1 MAKVLVT
8 GAAGFIGPSLV
19 RELCK
24 RGHEVRGIDN
34 LVTGRMD
41 NLSDTLGQIDFRK
54 GDVRDEKLIRSL
66 CRNVEVIFHEAA
78 LTSVHKSVLDP
89 LTSHQANVDGTFSV
103 LMAAR
108 DTGVKRIVY
117 ASSSSAYGESQTLPQ
132 HEAMPVEP
140 VSPCAV
146 QKLTGELYMQSF
158 ARVYEMETVCL
169 RYFNVFGPGQA
180 ADSPYSGV
188 LAKFITSMLSGVA
201 PVIYGDGTQSRD
213 FTYILD
219 VVQANLLA
227 AWAPAG
233 NVSGKVYNIAGGV
246 NYSLLETYYLL
257 AHLIGL
263 NKQPT
268 FAPPR
273 NGDIQHSLAS
283 ITKAQQDFGYL
294 PAIGFED
301 GLSRTI
307 DWYATRLGV
316 AAELA
321 SAAVS

>member
-8 GAAGFIGPSLV
+8 GAAGFIGSSLV

-34 LVTGRMD
+34 LITGKVE
-41 NLSDTLGQIDFRK
+41 NLSDTLGQIDFRE
-54 GDVRDEKLIRSL
+54 GDVRDEGLIRFL
-66 CRNVEVIFHEAA
+66 CRNVEVVFHEAA

-89 LTSHQANVDGTFSV
+89 LTSHRANVDGTFSV

-108 DTGVKRIVY
+108 DTGVKRIIY
-117 ASSSSAYGESQTLPQ
+117 ASSSSVYGDSQTLPK
-132 HEAMPVEP
+132 HEGMFVGPF
-140 VSPCAV
+140 SPCAV

-158 ARVYEMETVCL
+158 ARVYAMETVSL
-169 RYFNVFGPGQA
+169 RYFNVYGPGQA

-213 FTYILD
+213 FTYIHN

-227 AWAPAG
+227 AWAPAAS
-233 NVSGKVYNIAGGV
+233 VSGKVYNIAGGV

-263 NKQPT
+263 HKQPS
-268 FAPPR
+268 FAPAR
-273 NGDIQHSLAS
+273 NGDVQHSLAS
-283 ITKAQQDFGYL
+283 IERARQDFGYL
-294 PAIGFED
+294 PTIGFED

-307 DWYATRLGV
+307 DWYATKLGV
-316 AAELA
+316 PAELT
-321 SAAVS
+321 SAFS

>member
-1 MAKVLVT
+1 MAKILVT
-8 GAAGFIGPSLV
+8 GAAGFIGSALV
-19 RELCK
+19 RELYK

-34 LVTGRMD
+34 LATGKIE
-41 NLSDTLGQIDFRK
+41 NLSGILDGIDFRE
-54 GDVRDEKLIRSL
+54 GDIRDEKLIRSL
-66 CRNVEVIFHEAA
+66 CRNLDVIFHEAA
-78 LTSVHKSVLDP
+78 LPSVPKSVLDP
-89 LTSHQANVDGTFSV
+89 LASHQANVDGTFSL

-108 DTGVKRIVY
+108 DTGVRRIVY
-117 ASSSSAYGESQTLPQ
+117 AASSSAYGESPTLPK
-132 HEAMPVEP
+132 HEAMPTAP
-140 VSPCAV
+140 ISPYAV

-213 FTYILD
+213 FTYIQN

-227 AWAPAG
+227 ASAPACKVNG
-233 NVSGKVYNIAGGV
+233 NVYNVACGE
-246 NYSLLETYYLL
+246 NYSLLETYYML

-263 NKQPT
+263 NKQPI
-268 FAPPR
+268 FAAPR
-273 NGDIQHSLAS
+273 NGDIQHSLAA
-283 ITKAQQDFGYL
+283 IERAHHDFGYL
-294 PAIGFED
+294 PEVSFEE

-307 DWYATRLGV
+307 DWYASKLGV
-316 AAELA
+316 AAELT
-321 SAAVS
+321 SAGV